1 MQFHTPRNICLALV
15 GEVGELC
22 ECFQW
27 RGDAGASHGLPNW
40 EAKKRDALGD
50 ELADVLL
57 YLVRLAD
64 QCEIDL
70 AGVTAKKLRK
80 NAAKYPADL
89 VKGSSKKYDEYA
101 TGGGGKVEGGS

>member
-27 RGDAGASHGLPNW
+27 RGDAGASLGLPGW
-40 EAKKRDALGD
+40 DAKKRDALSD

-64 QCEIDL
+64 KCEIDL
-70 AGVTAKKLRK
+70 PGATARKLRK

-101 TGGGGKVEGGS
+101 TGGGKVEGGS